1 MTTTYNEQALEA
13 LIEKHLTGY
22 TSEMRQGANIVEEE
36 REHYLSG
43 KGYYPSSPSDFDAR
57 YALDTRRFWDFLEK
71 TQPKEL
77 AKLQNY
83 SDWQLRILERF
94 DRKAKKDG
102 ILKLL
107 KKGLEVDNAHF
118 TLFYE
123 APGAAS
129 AQSVHENFLKNQF
142 SVTRQVRYSTVN
154 QGEEIDMVLFV
165 NGIPLCT
172 IELKNPWTGQTAA
185 VQGIHQYKN
194 RDERQTLLQFGRCLV
209 HFVVDT
215 DEVYMTTKLQG
226 SDTVFLPFNKGNNF
240 GKGNPVNPNG
250 HKTAYLWEE
259 IFSREV
265 WAQII
270 QHYMLLEGDD
280 KEPLSK
286 KYYIFPRYHQL
297 DVVRRLVADVQQNG
311 VGKTYLIQ
319 HSAGSGKSH
328 SITWTAFRLIEL
340 EQDGRPMFDSVVVV
354 TDRKVLDRQL
364 RENIKQFSEVKNI
377 IAPAYSSGDLRQAL
391 ESGKRIIVTTIQKFP
406 FILDEIDDM
415 AQRRFAVIIDEAHSS
430 QGGIAAGKMNQVL
443 GALEVN
449 EEGEIDA
456 QELILRAMQTR
467 KMRKN
472 ASYFAF
478 TATPKGSTLERF
490 GEHRPDGSFK
500 PFHLYSMKQA
510 IEEGFILDVLAN
522 YTTYK
527 SYYQLY
533 KSIEDNP
540 EFNTRRAQRMLKS
553 FVERDPRTIQAK
565 AQIMLDHFIGQV
577 YNKKLLKGKAMVVT
591 QNIVSAIRYY
601 QALKQLLQ
609 ERGNP
614 FKILVAFSG
623 TKTVDGIEYTESSIN
638 GFPDSDTKEVFDR
651 DEYRILVVAN
661 KYLTGFDQPKLT
673 AMYIDK
679 KLQGVLCVQ
688 ALSRLNRSA
697 PKLGKKTENLFI
709 LDFAN
714 ETNDIKAA
722 FDPFYT
728 STSLSAA
735 TDVNVLHD
743 LKDELDE
750 SGIYEWSEVED
761 FNQKFFTNASADE
774 LSPII
779 DTAAQ
784 RFNEGL
790 ELDEDTKADIKV
802 KAKHFVKV
810 YGQVSSILEFDNLR
824 WEQLFWVLKFLI
836 PKMVVRRRE
845 DEILDEL
852 LDSVDLSTYGI
863 ERTRLNERIG
873 LDASEATLDPANANP
888 RSAHVVDEKAALDE
902 IIKQFNE
909 RWFADWEATPEDKR
923 QFFYTFLDK
932 IQQHPDFEHKYKNNP
947 DAHTR
952 ELAYEKIVEQVVY
965 ELRRLHLDFARKWT
979 DEHFKQDFKAST
991 QRAIGGGRGKRI
1003 A

>member
-43 KGYYPSSPSDFDAR
+43 KGYYPGSPSDFDAR

-142 SVTRQVRYSTVN
+142 SVTRQVRYYTVN
-154 QGEEIDMVLFV
+154 PGEEIDMVLFV

-226 SDTVFLPFNKGNNF
+226 SDTVFLPFNKGNNL
-240 GKGNPVNPNG
+240 GKGNPINPNG
-250 HKTAYLWEE
+250 HKSAHLWEE

-270 QHYMLLEGDD
+270 QHYMLLEGDE
-280 KEPLSK
+280 KEPLAK

-340 EQDGRPMFDSVVVV
+340 EQDGRPMVDSVVVG

-364 RENIKQFSEVKNI
+364 RDNIKQFSEVKNI

-430 QGGIAAGKMNQVL
+430 QGGIAAGKMNQ
-443 GALEVN
+443 
-449 EEGEIDA
+449 
-456 QELILRAMQTR
+456 
-467 KMRKN
+467 
-472 ASYFAF
+472 
-478 TATPKGSTLERF
+478 
-490 GEHRPDGSFK
+490 
-500 PFHLYSMKQA
+500 
-510 IEEGFILDVLAN
+510 
-522 YTTYK
+522 
-527 SYYQLY
+527 
-533 KSIEDNP
+533 
-540 EFNTRRAQRMLKS
+540 
-553 FVERDPRTIQAK
+553 
-565 AQIMLDHFIGQV
+565 
-577 YNKKLLKGKAMVVT
+577 
-591 QNIVSAIRYY
+591 
-601 QALKQLLQ
+601 
-609 ERGNP
+609 
-614 FKILVAFSG
+614 
-623 TKTVDGIEYTESSIN
+623 
-638 GFPDSDTKEVFDR
+638 
-651 DEYRILVVAN
+651 
-661 KYLTGFDQPKLT
+661 
-673 AMYIDK
+673 
-679 KLQGVLCVQ
+679 
-688 ALSRLNRSA
+688 
-697 PKLGKKTENLFI
+697 
-709 LDFAN
+709 
-714 ETNDIKAA
+714 
-722 FDPFYT
+722 
-728 STSLSAA
+728 
-735 TDVNVLHD
+735 
-743 LKDELDE
+743 
-750 SGIYEWSEVED
+750 
-761 FNQKFFTNASADE
+761 
-774 LSPII
+774 
-779 DTAAQ
+779 
-784 RFNEGL
+784 
-790 ELDEDTKADIKV
+790 
-802 KAKHFVKV
+802 
-810 YGQVSSILEFDNLR
+810 
-824 WEQLFWVLKFLI
+824 
-836 PKMVVRRRE
+836 
-845 DEILDEL
+845 
-852 LDSVDLSTYGI
+852 
-863 ERTRLNERIG
+863 
-873 LDASEATLDPANANP
+873 
-888 RSAHVVDEKAALDE
+888 
-902 IIKQFNE
+902 
-909 RWFADWEATPEDKR
+909 
-923 QFFYTFLDK
+923 
-932 IQQHPDFEHKYKNNP
+932 
-947 DAHTR
+947 
-952 ELAYEKIVEQVVY
+952 
-965 ELRRLHLDFARKWT
+965 
-979 DEHFKQDFKAST
+979 
-991 QRAIGGGRGKRI
+991 
-1003 A
+1003 